1 MLNSLESQC
10 KGSNLV
16 CNVVQRHQ
24 LCVFFHA
31 GSSNARPTI
40 PDIRCPVKGPMI
52 VIRSRPDGMGEKVVY
67 ILKQYL
73 EYTQTQGKQWQQQ
86 HGQTV
91 TPWQMFE
98 VIGDFGESD
107 QTEVL
112 AKLSAWAKAR

>member
-1 MLNSLESQC
+1 MQNSLVSQC
-10 KGSNLV
+10 KGSNLI
-16 CNVVQRHQ
+16 CNVVQRLQ
-24 LCVFFHA
+24 MCVFLHT
-31 GSSNARPTI
+31 GSSNARPAT
-40 PDIRCPVKGPMI
+40 PDIRCAVKGPMI

-67 ILKQYL
+67 ILKQYMQH
-73 EYTQTQGKQWQQQ
+73 TQTQDKQWQQR